1 MRSDPLVL
9 LLIAA
14 LSTICAATPA
24 RIAKSATFL
33 NRTPRALEKQEPADG
48 GKLAL
53 ETKILV
59 DETFK
64 VSGKL
69 SYEPAWSNAP
79 AWFDARHTDPLLM
92 SMTTHLGGERSP
104 LLCKAGLNSAG
115 GGYVDAAIHLLGCKL
130 GFFQKARAGP
140 PVVVIE
146 TTVPLLAG
154 VAAGD
159 LTLSASGTVRDVHK
173 ARSLSEVFR
182 DGGEVGARWYMG
194 GLTLAATTVLNILPP
209 SYEDSGSLRLFSSH
223 TSAGVGP
230 TPPEGVVVELQSL
243 SSLDGSAP
251 APSVLTASPGLRLS
265 AVRSGSR
272 WRLRTRCC
280 TR

>member
-1 MRSDPLVL
+1 MRSDAHVL
-9 LLIAA
+9 LLLAA

-33 NRTPRALEKQEPADG
+33 NRTPRALEKQEPADE

-69 SYEPAWSNAP
+69 SYEPAWSNAHL
-79 AWFDARHTDPLLM
+79 WFDARRTDRRVLDSVRRRLAM
-92 SMTTHLGGERSP
+92 SMTALLGGERSP
-104 LLCKAGLNSAG
+104 VLCKAGLNSAG

-154 VAAGD
+154 AAAGD

-194 GLTLAATTVLNILPP
+194 GLTLAASTVLNILPP
-209 SYEDSGSLRLFSSH
+209 SYEDSRGLRLFSSH
-223 TSAGVGP
+223 TSAGVEPRRKG
-230 TPPEGVVVELQSL
+230 
-243 SSLDGSAP
+243 
-251 APSVLTASPGLRLS
+251 
-265 AVRSGSR
+265 
-272 WRLRTRCC
+272 
-280 TR
+280 